1 MRKEYGVDEFI
12 GVDTNETT
20 IADEVDKKVSMLYDF
35 CVLKGKR
42 GSKDER
48 EKAVRE
54 LLGSYTSV
62 TEIDNAVRDVIISGH
77 SIDEM
82 LKRKGITQ

>member
-35 CVLKGKR
+35 CILKSKR
-42 GSKDER
+42 GSRDER

-54 LLGSYTSV
+54 LLGAYASP
-62 TEIDNAVRDVIISGH
+62 TEIDNAVRDVIMGNCKL
-77 SIDEM
+77 DEI
-82 LKRKGITQ
+82 LKRKGYLQ